1 MRALVSLIHIKFE
14 ILRFAE
20 ADPPADALE
29 AHFGA
34 SNTWQAGVTVPDVTE
49 KLITDAWNWY
59 LGLKEQD
66 PMLIKG
72 TYVLLEMMQKVGL
85 AGLKIRDWS

>member
-1 MRALVSLIHIKFE
+1 MLIFKT
-14 ILRFAE
+14 
-20 ADPPADALE
+20 DALE

-34 SNTWQAGVTVPDVTE
+34 SNTWQAGVTVPNVTE

-66 PMLIKG
+66 PMLVKG
-72 TYVLLEMMQKVGL
+72 TYVLLEMMQKVCPAVEPSGP
-85 AGLKIRDWS
+85 R